1 MGFRLVYWDQWFST
15 WAILSPEVHGTMYVE
30 TFVIVRTG
38 RRQERHD
45 VTGIW
50 LVEARDA
57 TACGRA
63 PQRIIWPQTIV
74 SWLRNP
80 HLDAHYVNSLSTAFL

>member
-38 RRQERHD
+38 RRAGKARCYWH
-45 VTGIW
+45 
-50 LVEARDA
+50 LV
-57 TACGRA
+57 GRGQGCYGVRGE
-63 PQRIIWPQTIV
+63 PPKE
-74 SWLRNP
+74 
-80 HLDAHYVNSLSTAFL
+80 LSGPKQ